1 MVGFGSFIPGP
12 TKTQYFQIGKKT
24 RVKMK
29 AMFWTKLPNL
39 KLRLFKAFLYFSSLL
54 LYLFFWSSSMLS
66 YRFLFCFVF
75 FLITFSFVLILS
87 SVFLF
92 FSFVL
97 ILSFLNNLG
106 FFFFFCYKSFGS
118 WTYPF
123 LKKKK
128 NEEPFIHN
136 SIYLVIYLFLFNRD
150 MIVNL
155 YKLYCLSYI
164 SSQSNEIFFIILFF
178 HLPPKYHE
186 NTCIFHPHFSI
197 IPTKL
202 TNKLVSM

>member
-1 MVGFGSFIPGP
+1 MRVWLEWKGGKKMVGFGSFIPGP

-54 LYLFFWSSSMLS
+54 LYLFFGLLLC
-66 YRFLFCFVF
+66 YHTDFCFVLFF

-106 FFFFFCYKSFGS
+106 FFFFFFV
-118 WTYPF
+118 
-123 LKKKK
+123 KKVLGL
-128 NEEPFIHN
+128 E
-136 SIYLVIYLFLFNRD
+136 
-150 MIVNL
+150 
-155 YKLYCLSYI
+155 
-164 SSQSNEIFFIILFF
+164 IIL
-178 HLPPKYHE
+178 Y
-186 NTCIFHPHFSI
+186 
-197 IPTKL
+197 
-202 TNKLVSM
+202 